1 MNELIIN
8 LGYVIYGEDFRVL
21 KNSHVV
27 IDSNGVISEVGHG
40 FLGGYNTI
48 NMYGDVAI
56 PRLINSH
63 VHVADYSFLDYSADL
78 SLEELVEEPNGLKYR
93 LLSRLSP
100 EMFKR
105 RTIGLLKEL
114 LKQGTYAI
122 CDFREG
128 GLKWCS
134 KAYEIKQRF
143 KEIKYLI
150 YGMPV
155 SRDPNELSKELRLL
169 RNYIDGIAIST
180 PTHYNVEF
188 LKILSREVR
197 SLGLKLMTHIA
208 ETLKVRK
215 SMDLELAVDHLKPNA
230 IVHGTYLSK
239 DDLELLK
246 SKGITLIICPRANAW
261 FKVGLPPLK
270 DIYELG
276 INVGLGTDNCGWNKP
291 DLWRE
296 IEFLIYL
303 LRIKLNFTDWI
314 WVLKALT
321 ITPSKLLDV
330 EPPLIREGLKANFMI
345 LNGDLLGVP
354 YSGDVLLTILKRGS
368 SEYVKA
374 VLTDGVLRY
383 V

>member
-230 IVHGTYLSK
+230 IVHGTYLSR

-246 SKGITLIICPRANAW
+246 SKDITLIICPR
-261 FKVGLPPLK
+261 
-270 DIYELG
+270 
-276 INVGLGTDNCGWNKP
+276 
-291 DLWRE
+291 
-296 IEFLIYL
+296 
-303 LRIKLNFTDWI
+303 
-314 WVLKALT
+314 
-321 ITPSKLLDV
+321 
-330 EPPLIREGLKANFMI
+330 
-345 LNGDLLGVP
+345 
-354 YSGDVLLTILKRGS
+354 
-368 SEYVKA
+368 
-374 VLTDGVLRY
+374 
-383 V
+383 